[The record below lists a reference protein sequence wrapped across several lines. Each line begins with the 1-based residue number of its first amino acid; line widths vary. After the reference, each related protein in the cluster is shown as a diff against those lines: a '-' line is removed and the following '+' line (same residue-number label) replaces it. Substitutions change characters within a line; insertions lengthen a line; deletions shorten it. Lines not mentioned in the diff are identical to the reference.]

1 MSPVPPEHR
10 HLLPLHPSVRGILRW
25 FDHTHLPG
33 DLQAVARPIGDLA
46 WEFAETLPADPE
58 LTTGL
63 RKLLEAKDCLVRAAI
78 AARAPEA
85 TP

>member
-1 MSPVPPEHR
+1 VSPVAPEHR

-46 WEFAETLPADPE
+46 WEFAERLPAADPE
-58 LTTGL
+58 LKTGL

-78 AARAPEA
+78 AARTET

>member
-1 MSPVPPEHR
+1 MPVAPEHR

-25 FDHTHLPG
+25 FAHTHLAP
-33 DLQAVARPIGDLA
+33 DLQAVARPIADLA
-46 WEFAETLPADPE
+46 WEFAERLPADPE

-63 RKLLEAKDCLVRAAI
+63 RKLLEAKDCLIRAAI
-78 AARAPEA
+78 AARTET